1 MLLVGIKIPIKRL
14 ISPGYPKGYLKGGIP
29 MNTTDEK
36 IRISNMKKVLNG
48 LSKSEL
54 LDAYIGSIL
63 IREKFESDL
72 DKSEYALLLASKVLL
87 EKNLV
92 AEYPTEAVTIFKTA
106 GVLPV
111 EED

>member
-1 MLLVGIKIPIKRL
+1 
-14 ISPGYPKGYLKGGIP
+14 

-36 IRISNMKKVLNG
+36 IRINNMKKVLNG

-72 DKSEYALLLASKVLL
+72 DKSEYALLLASKILI

-92 AEYPTEAVTIFKTA
+92 VEYPTEAVTIFKTA

>member
-1 MLLVGIKIPIKRL
+1 
-14 ISPGYPKGYLKGGIP
+14 

-36 IRISNMKKVLNG
+36 MRISNMKKILNG

-72 DKSEYALLLASKVLL
+72 DKSEYALLLASKIIA
-87 EKNLV
+87 EKNLIG
-92 AEYPTEAVTIFKTA
+92 EYPTEAITILKTA

>member
-1 MLLVGIKIPIKRL
+1 
-14 ISPGYPKGYLKGGIP
+14 

-36 IRISNMKKVLNG
+36 MRIGNMKKILNG

-72 DKSEYALLLASKVLL
+72 DKSEYALLLASKIIV
-87 EKNLV
+87 EKNLIG
-92 AEYPTEAVTIFKTA
+92 EYPTEAITILKTA